1 MQELQLSTK
10 ILFEDECEKQYVVMD
25 DGTQLLAMRSI
36 APKETRNGHTLLMVP
51 GWGTLPLSWKGF
63 IEEARKDFDFIY
75 FETREKASSIL
86 PKKAE
91 RGGIQRLSTDLAIA
105 IEQLDLDQDKLILV
119 GSCMGANLIADGLA
133 YDKYAPKESF
143 LIGPQ
148 PKWPM
153 PFGTRPLTRLGT
165 RFTLTPIRP
174 FLRYWIKKTQ
184 SDTPETAAKYI
195 RVIDE
200 ASPRKWWY
208 IGKPIARENYLPM
221 YKMLKKSVVLI
232 AEKGDKMHKAKDA
245 QKIAKAVKH
254 AKLITM
260 PSNKAT
266 HSELMVYKIR
276 DHLGFSPI

>member
-1 MQELQLSTK
+1 MQELQLLSK
-10 ILFEDECEKQYVVMD
+10 IPFEDECEKQYVVMD
-25 DGTQLLAMRSI
+25 DGTQLLAMCSK
-36 APKETRNGHTLLMVP
+36 APDETRNGFTLLMVP
-51 GWGTLPLSWKGF
+51 GWGTLPISWKGF

-91 RGGIQRLSTDLAIA
+91 RLSTDLALA
-105 IEQLDLDQDKLILV
+105 IEQLDLDQNKLILV

-133 YDKYAPKESF
+133 NNKYDPFDSF

-174 FLRYWIKKTQ
+174 FLRFWIRKTQ

-195 RVIDE
+195 RVVNE
-200 ASPRKWWY
+200 ADPRKWWY

-221 YKMLKKSVVLI
+221 YTKLKKHVVLV
-232 AEKGDKMHKAKDA
+232 AEEGDKMHKAKDA
-245 QKIAKAVKH
+245 HKIAHAVKN
-254 AKLITM
+254 ASLISM

-266 HSELMVYKIR
+266 HSEQMVFRMREY
-276 DHLGFSPI
+276 LFP